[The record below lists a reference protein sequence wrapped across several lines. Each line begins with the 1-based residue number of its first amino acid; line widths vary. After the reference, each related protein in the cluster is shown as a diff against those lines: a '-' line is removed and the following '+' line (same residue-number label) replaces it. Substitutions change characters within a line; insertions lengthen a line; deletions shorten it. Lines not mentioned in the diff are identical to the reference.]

1 MTMESALTKDN
12 TEVSIDEIKAAL
24 FQKLQQIQA
33 SHDEIK
39 VYAECYIDTLPSRE
53 HTQKLGFKL
62 EEVVQKL
69 EDIIEFYGS

>member
-1 MTMESALTKDN
+1 MESALTKYN
-12 TEVSIDEIKAAL
+12 TEVSIHEIKDVL
-24 FQKLQQIQA
+24 FQKLQQIEA

-53 HTQKLGFKL
+53 HAQKLGLKL

-69 EDIIEFYGS
+69 EEIIEFYGS